1 MNITDI
7 LTTVSGLLNS
17 SSVTVSSLAAQT
29 QTASE
34 QLKLGT
40 LTEDEYREII
50 GDIQTEQ
57 LVKVEASNI
66 AEQQVL
72 ASLFSEILSAS
83 EIML

>member
-7 LTTVSGLLNS
+7 LTTVSGLINS
-17 SSVTVSSLAAQT
+17 SSVVVTSIAAQT

-57 LVKVEASNI
+57 LVQVEASNI

-83 EIML
+83 KIML